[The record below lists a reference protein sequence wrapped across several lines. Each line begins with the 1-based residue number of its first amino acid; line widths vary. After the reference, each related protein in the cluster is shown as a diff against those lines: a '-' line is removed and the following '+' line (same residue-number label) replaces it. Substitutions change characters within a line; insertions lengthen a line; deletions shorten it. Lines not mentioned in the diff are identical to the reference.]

1 MRTSKPK
8 SISPTFWVVFAV
20 ALIVLVAIFI
30 LNSGQRPIGEA
41 SVCFEVLTCEEGILY
56 SDSCKKTAIGVCG
69 EEEPLPPRTPSY
81 NNPYLEE
88 YYEEGDLMYA
98 YDIDPEDDKSF
109 LGPPPTVYPDGDD
122 KSYLGPP
129 EDDFFN
135 RPDVISVGESEFYEL
150 PTSIDEESRIRSLDQ
165 IMYDEMMDTYYE
177 DLTKDYNVTTDTT
190 KNISINRNT
199 FDAAIEKLKVEYKAR
214 YRKWDPK
221 SLDFNESLEKLLRA
235 YPSDFELILKGLL
248 RNFPLLN
255 VSITDILPSQEA
267 PKRSGS
273 IGSCTL
279 IITTP
284 GSDCKTIATGPC
296 IRDGE
301 PIPFCRGKVTRTEV
315 CAIPA
320 TTTWKCVGW
329 NPRVR

>member
-8 SISPTFWVVFAV
+8 PISSTFWVVFAL

-135 RPDVISVGESEFYEL
+135 RPDVISVDESEFYEL

-165 IMYDEMMDTYYE
+165 TMYDQMMDTYT
-177 DLTKDYNVTTDTT
+177 DLTGEKFVDESSPSVAPPSFSDRPSTL
-190 KNISINRNT
+190 KCVRN
-199 FDAAIEKLKVEYKAR
+199 E
-214 YRKWDPK
+214 K
-221 SLDFNESLEKLLRA
+221 SL
-235 YPSDFELILKGLL
+235 
-248 RNFPLLN
+248 
-255 VSITDILPSQEA
+255 
-267 PKRSGS
+267 
-273 IGSCTL
+273 
-279 IITTP
+279 
-284 GSDCKTIATGPC
+284 
-296 IRDGE
+296 
-301 PIPFCRGKVTRTEV
+301 
-315 CAIPA
+315 
-320 TTTWKCVGW
+320 KCVNSPSALMGKPSRCTYDFVCSW
-329 NPRVR
+329 SDPRLENPFAL

>member
-8 SISPTFWVVFAV
+8 PISSTFWVVFAL

-135 RPDVISVGESEFYEL
+135 RPDVISVGEPIFDEL
-150 PTSIDEESRIRSLDQ
+150 PTSIDEESRIRSS
-165 IMYDEMMDTYYE
+165 
-177 DLTKDYNVTTDTT
+177 
-190 KNISINRNT
+190 SI
-199 FDAAIEKLKVEYKAR
+199 FDRVQERIEKGVNAITQLQSPSKPNKMQCVRIE
-214 YRKWDPK
+214 K
-221 SLDFNESLEKLLRA
+221 SL
-235 YPSDFELILKGLL
+235 
-248 RNFPLLN
+248 
-255 VSITDILPSQEA
+255 
-267 PKRSGS
+267 
-273 IGSCTL
+273 
-279 IITTP
+279 
-284 GSDCKTIATGPC
+284 
-296 IRDGE
+296 
-301 PIPFCRGKVTRTEV
+301 
-315 CAIPA
+315 
-320 TTTWKCVGW
+320 KCVNSPSALMGK
-329 NPRVR
+329 PSRCTYDYLCKQPVPLPDRVR